1 MGGCGR
7 WLGLAIDLDAEAVML
22 NARHISLRL
31 LPPCLFIRLCASL
44 GFALEFP
51 ASACMLCWSWGFLS
65 GRRSAD
71 LQFFFKSEDGVTI
84 FIITVDTYMKH
95 VVPLSL
101 AVVIRL
107 LVAFGREHVHRR
119 QWNIGTVPCGIPGP
133 SRMVLTTLISN
144 VFSTF
149 LRYILCSTRSTASS
163 RW

>member
-1 MGGCGR
+1 MLATSPCVSFPPVFLFGCVHLLGSPLSFQLQPACYVGHGVSFLGG
-7 WLGLAIDLDAEAVML
+7 V
-22 NARHISLRL
+22 
-31 LPPCLFIRLCASL
+31 
-44 GFALEFP
+44 
-51 ASACMLCWSWGFLS
+51 
-65 GRRSAD
+65 RRICN
-71 LQFFFKSEDGVTI
+71 FFFKSEDGVTI

-133 SRMVLTTLISN
+133 SRLVLTTLISN

-149 LRYILCSTRSTASS
+149 LRYILCSTRSTAFLSVVGDH
-163 RW
+163 